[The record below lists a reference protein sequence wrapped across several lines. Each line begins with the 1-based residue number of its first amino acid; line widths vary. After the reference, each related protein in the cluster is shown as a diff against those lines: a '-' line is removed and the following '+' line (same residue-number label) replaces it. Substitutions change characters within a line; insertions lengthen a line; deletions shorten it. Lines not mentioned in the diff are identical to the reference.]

1 MPFCVYNLQADQ
13 SKVRH
18 AQTQAQA
25 QQPCQPRGRAAESMS
40 AAAAGMVS
48 PSKSLCCFLT
58 HTAIARQALCM
69 HGLLQAKSLASLWL
83 CAHHVHTTTADR
95 C

>member
-1 MPFCVYNLQADQ
+1 MYYLQADQ

-25 QQPCQPRGRAAESMS
+25 QQQCQPSGREAA

-48 PSKSLCCFLT
+48 PSKSLSLCCFLT
-58 HTAIARQALCM
+58 HTATAHQAYTM

-83 CAHHVHTTTADR
+83 CAHHLRRNPAD
-95 C
+95 CF

>member
-1 MPFCVYNLQADQ
+1 MYYLQADQ

-25 QQPCQPRGRAAESMS
+25 QQQCQPSGREAA

-58 HTAIARQALCM
+58 HFAIEHQALCM
-69 HGLLQAKSLASLWL
+69 YGLLQAKSLASLWL
-83 CAHHVHTTTADR
+83 
-95 C
+95 